1 MKTTF
6 IMAFNFSYSFF
17 LSQGN
22 IRHAIECYTSALDC
36 TKSSD
41 GGNDLLSLESTLLSN
56 RAMCQLKLAEVEG
69 GENMQQQNI
78 YTQPAEVMNRRQY
91 LQGCIDDCTLA
102 LGRLDDITASN
113 DKDNNSLSAR
123 GKILYRRA
131 KAYVAM
137 TYTTDDEEV
146 DAKEKCL
153 NAAAKDLLQLLS
165 FDPNNKEG
173 ISLLRT
179 VRSEHGKMGGGIGR
193 SRISRSLDSLRS
205 LVVNNG
211 VDGVGDII
219 PTNVASAGDG
229 QKDNGG
235 MDALSCMRILQS
247 TVAEDTPS
255 SAEDIGIRNGVP
267 LLLQIA
273 KCGITAAV
281 ASAAGTT
288 SKKKSLQEEQKETEQ
303 LDNVDQC
310 RVAALHILSACCSHE
325 PFVVRYAGRD
335 SLPPCTLTQ
344 IIEREATLSSI
355 DDGSGGNGSADIAVA
370 VMALLMRLVVHW
382 HHRECMRF
390 FAHKILDDGSIEN
403 KIAVDTTMPS
413 FALSEV
419 DASAICQVARAAF
432 LWGEFTSMSSDSS
445 RGHHSDCDTRPLR
458 AALDLLSAW
467 TASDL
472 DALDAAWDACLTQS
486 TSASTSTSYMNSKKA
501 SQHRI
506 TPEDIRKLKPRQV
519 AAHRKREAEYHQ
531 ITKQRAIQCVSIFCN
546 SKKGGLDAMLLC
558 ASRSNDHR
566 LRRELGLQLGRLMSV
581 YEDNDDLKKLI
592 CRELGCTHWKIGAEG
607 EQKLTNSALTITE
620 LDVDEEKE
628 GDEEASASELFASM
642 KRGQLTA
649 SLLLGKPEIGSWAL
663 KHGWSDSNGLEELKR
678 LISSNDSRAMS
689 IASELVSAASSI
701 ESTRPLLVTLV
712 EEGSLDDLLMH
723 PDADVRSGAA
733 SCAAKIGLSNK
744 SLSADEGEVMG
755 LLDVAI
761 DLLFEDE
768 AVEDLHSNIGK
779 ESTSMDRG
787 IEVLAYLVSKTY
799 IKEKIASGYMP
810 DGPTSNHKSA
820 LQRLVELCCDLGT
833 SDSQIAYGIA
843 SIFNLVAVSIE
854 TLRKEA
860 FIGKDITQEQ
870 YDQLQALGK
879 TEDEKEA
886 SSKHDREEGDDPS
899 SVRERIQKL
908 ANANVSRA
916 LVKLLE
922 GSSSDATQEKL
933 LEGMG
938 RMASESSVRGIMIQ
952 QGCLTACLRLDKGD
966 KPNEI
971 EKKILRQGRCC
982 VAKLL
987 VTTNPGV
994 LTVSQRTGSVGPL
1007 LKLVKDSD
1015 AMDLHH
1021 FEALM
1026 ALTNLA
1032 GFDDE
1037 TKTRVVAQPGI
1048 PILSYAMFSDH
1059 EMVRQAATEAMCNMV
1074 PHPEFMN
1081 YLTKDENIRVWV
1093 AFSMDYEANFGC
1105 ARAAIGLLA
1114 MAVPDPE
1121 VANSLVKTH
1130 KFDEMIRSLL
1140 ECGQLPLMHRLLA
1153 LIVGLIEHGGKCRE
1167 AVVTSGAGPFCKAY
1181 LTSFSDEKK
1190 TMDDFT
1196 FSAED
1201 RGSLSATL
1209 SLAKEIVKLLL

>member
-1 MKTTF
+1 
-6 IMAFNFSYSFF
+6 
-17 LSQGN
+17 
-22 IRHAIECYTSALDC
+22 
-36 TKSSD
+36 
-41 GGNDLLSLESTLLSN
+41 
-56 RAMCQLKLAEVEG
+56 
-69 GENMQQQNI
+69 MQQQNI
-78 YTQPAEVMNRRQY
+78 YTQPAKVMNRRKY

-102 LGRLDDITASN
+102 LSRLDDNITAASN
-113 DKDNNSLSAR
+113 NDNKSNNGLSAR

-131 KAYVAM
+131 RAYVAIM
-137 TYTTDDEEV
+137 SYDDEDV

-173 ISLLRT
+173 ASLLRT

-193 SRISRSLDSLRS
+193 SRISRALDYLRS
-205 LVVNNG
+205 LVVNG
-211 VDGVGDII
+211 SVDGVD
-219 PTNVASAGDG
+219 NSVSMDVASAGDK
-229 QKDNGG
+229 QKNNEG
-235 MDALSCMRILQS
+235 MDPLSCMRILQS
-247 TVAEDTPS
+247 AVAEDTSS
-255 SAEDIGIRNGVP
+255 SAEDIGRRNGVP

-273 KCGITAAV
+273 QCGITAA
-281 ASAAGTT
+281 ATSTKGTT
-288 SKKKSLQEEQKETEQ
+288 NKKKSHLQEEKKETEQ
-303 LDNVDQC
+303 LDNVDKC

-335 SLPPCTLTQ
+335 SLPPSALTQ
-344 IIEREATLSSI
+344 IIEKEATLSSI
-355 DDGSGGNGSADIAVA
+355 DDGSRGNGSADLAVA
-370 VMALLMRLVVHW
+370 AIALLIRLVVHW
-382 HHRECMRF
+382 HQRECMQF
-390 FAHKILDDGSIEN
+390 FAHKILDDGSIGN
-403 KIAVDTTMPS
+403 KIVVDTTMTS

-419 DASAICQVARAAF
+419 DASLICQVARAAF
-432 LWGEFTSMSSDSS
+432 LWGATSDSS
-445 RGHHSDCDTRPLR
+445 RGHHSDCDTRPPR

-486 TSASTSTSYMNSKKA
+486 TSASTGTSYMNSKKA

-506 TPEDIRKLKPRQV
+506 TPEEIRKLKPRQV

-531 ITKQRAIQCVSIFCN
+531 ITKQRAMQCVSIFCN
-546 SKKGGLDAMLLC
+546 AENGGLDAMLSC
-558 ASRSNDHR
+558 ASRTNDHR

-592 CRELGCTHWKIGAEG
+592 CRELGCTNWKIGVEDG
-607 EQKLTNSALTITE
+607 DQKLTISALTIDE

-628 GDEEASASELFASM
+628 GEEEEDSASELFASM

-649 SLLLGKPEIGSWAL
+649 SLLLGKAEVGSWAL
-663 KHGWSDSNGLEELKR
+663 KHGWSDGNGVEELKR

-701 ESTRPLLVTLV
+701 ESTRSLLVTLV

-744 SLSADEGEVMG
+744 SLSANEGEVMG

-768 AVEDLHSNIGK
+768 DMQSNIGK
-779 ESTSMDRG
+779 ESTSIDRG

-799 IKEKIASGYMP
+799 VKEKIANGYMP

-820 LQRLVELCCDLGT
+820 LQRLVELGCDLGTT
-833 SDSQIAYGIA
+833 SDSQIAYGLA
-843 SIFNLVAVSIE
+843 SIFNLIAVSIE

-860 FIGKDITQEQ
+860 FIGKEITQEQ

-879 TEDEKEA
+879 TEEEKEA
-886 SSKHDREEGDDPS
+886 SSKHDRKEGDDPS

-922 GSSSDATQEKL
+922 GSSSDATQDKL

-966 KPNEI
+966 KPNET
-971 EKKILRQGRCC
+971 EKKILRQARCC

-1015 AMDLHH
+1015 ALDLHH

-1037 TKTRVVAQPGI
+1037 TKNRVVAQQGI
-1048 PILSYAMFSDH
+1048 SILSYAMFSDH

-1074 PHPEFMN
+1074 PHPEFMD
-1081 YLTKDENIRVWV
+1081 YLTKDENIRVWG

-1121 VANSLVKTH
+1121 VANALVKTQ

-1140 ECGQLPLMHRLLA
+1140 ECGQLQLMHRLLA
-1153 LIVGLIEHGGKCRE
+1153 LIVGLIEHGDKCRE
-1167 AVVTSGAGPFCKAY
+1167 AVVTSGVGPFCKAY
-1181 LTSFSDEKK
+1181 LASFSDEKK
-1190 TMDDFT
+1190 TMDDFNFNT
-1196 FSAED
+1196 ED

>member
-1 MKTTF
+1 MEIQLKYIF
-6 IMAFNFSYSFF
+6 LIHLIL

-22 IRHAIECYTSALDC
+22 FQQAIEFYTLALDDC
-36 TKSSD
+36 SD
-41 GGNDLLSLESTLLSN
+41 GSNDLDSTLLSN
-56 RAMCQLKLAEVEG
+56 RAMCQLKLAEVDG
-69 GENMQQQNI
+69 GGVESMQQQNI
-78 YTQPAEVMNRRQY
+78 YTQPAEVMNRRKY

-102 LGRLDDITASN
+102 LGRLYDITANNDNKSN
-113 DKDNNSLSAR
+113 NNLSSR

-131 KAYVAM
+131 KAFVAM
-137 TYTTDDEEV
+137 NYNTDDEDV
-146 DAKEKCL
+146 DATEKCL

-173 ISLLRT
+173 VSLLRT
-179 VRSEHGKMGGGIGR
+179 VRSDHGKLGGGIGR
-193 SRISRSLDSLRS
+193 SRISRSLDYLRS
-205 LVVNNG
+205 LVVNDVG
-211 VDGVGDII
+211 VDDFVH
-219 PTNVASAGDG
+219 VAAASASDK
-229 QKDNGG
+229 QKDKEGV
-235 MDALSCMRILQS
+235 DPLSCMRILQS
-247 TVAEDTPS
+247 AVAEDTSS
-255 SAEDIGIRNGVP
+255 SAEDIGRRNGVP

-273 KCGITAAV
+273 KCGITAAA
-281 ASAAGTT
+281 ASSDVGTT
-288 SKKKSLQEEQKETEQ
+288 NKTKSYRQEEQKKIDQ
-303 LDNVDQC
+303 PDKMDQC
-310 RVAALHILSACCSHE
+310 RFAAIQILSACCSHE

-344 IIEREATLSSI
+344 IIEKEASLSSI
-355 DDGSGGNGSADIAVA
+355 DDGSRGNGSADLAVA
-370 VMALLMRLVVHW
+370 VTALLIRLVVHW
-382 HHRECMRF
+382 HHSECLRF
-390 FAHKILDDGSIEN
+390 FAQKILEDGSIEE
-403 KIAVDTTMPS
+403 KIVVDTTMKS
-413 FALSEV
+413 YALSEV
-419 DASAICQVARAAF
+419 DSSSICQVVRAAF
-432 LWGEFTSMSSDSS
+432 SWGGFTSTNSDLSGGSSDF
-445 RGHHSDCDTRPLR
+445 DTRPPR

-486 TSASTSTSYMNSKKA
+486 TSASTGTSYMNSKKA

-506 TPEDIRKLKPRQV
+506 TPEEIRKLKPRQV

-531 ITKQRAIQCVSIFCN
+531 ITKHKAIQCVSIFCN
-546 SKKGGLDAMLLC
+546 AKNGGLDAMLSC
-558 ASRSNDHR
+558 ASRTNDHR
-566 LRRELGLQLGRLMSV
+566 LRRELGLQLGRLISV
-581 YEDNDDLKKLI
+581 YEDNDDLKKLM
-592 CRELGCTHWKIGAEG
+592 CKELGCTNWKIGVEDG
-607 EQKLTNSALTITE
+607 DQKRTLSALTIDE
-620 LDVDEEKE
+620 LDVDEDKE
-628 GDEEASASELFASM
+628 EEERSASELFDAM

-649 SLLLGKPEIGSWAL
+649 SLLLGNAEVGSWAL
-663 KHGWSDSNGLEELKR
+663 KHGWSDGNGVEELKR

-712 EEGSLDDLLMH
+712 EKGSLDDLLIH

-768 AVEDLHSNIGK
+768 DDDLHSNVGT

-787 IEVLAYLVSKTY
+787 IEVLVYLVSKTY
-799 IKEKIASGYMP
+799 VKEKIASGYMP

-820 LQRLVELCCDLGT
+820 LQRLVELGCDLGT

-879 TEDEKEA
+879 TEEEKEA
-886 SSKHDREEGDDPS
+886 SSKLDRKEGDDPS

-966 KPNEI
+966 KPNET
-971 EKKILRQGRCC
+971 EKKILRQARCC

-994 LTVSQRTGSVGPL
+994 LTASQRTGSVGPL

-1015 AMDLHH
+1015 ALDLHH

-1032 GFDDE
+1032 GFDNE
-1037 TKTRVVAQPGI
+1037 TKNRVVAQQGI
-1048 PILSYAMFSDH
+1048 SILSYAMFSDH

-1074 PHPEFMN
+1074 PHPEFMD

-1121 VANSLVKTH
+1121 VANALVKTH

-1140 ECGQLPLMHRLLA
+1140 ECGQLQLMHRLLA
-1153 LIVGLIEHGGKCRE
+1153 LVVGLIEYGGKCRE

-1181 LTSFSDEKK
+1181 LASFSDEKK
-1190 TMDDFT
+1190 TIDDFN
-1196 FSAED
+1196 FSIED

-1209 SLAKEIVKLLL
+1209 SLAKEVVNLLF

>member
-1 MKTTF
+1 
-6 IMAFNFSYSFF
+6 
-17 LSQGN
+17 
-22 IRHAIECYTSALDC
+22 
-36 TKSSD
+36 
-41 GGNDLLSLESTLLSN
+41 
-56 RAMCQLKLAEVEG
+56 
-69 GENMQQQNI
+69 MQQQNI
-78 YTQPAEVMNRRQY
+78 HTQPAEVMNRRKY

-102 LGRLDDITASN
+102 LGRLYDITANN
-113 DKDNNSLSAR
+113 DKDKNSLSAR

-131 KAYVAM
+131 KAFVAM
-137 TYTTDDEEV
+137 TYNIDDEDV
-146 DAKEKCL
+146 DATEKCL

-173 ISLLRT
+173 VSLLRT
-179 VRSEHGKMGGGIGR
+179 VRSDHGKLGGGIGR
-193 SRISRSLDSLRS
+193 SRISRSLDYLRS
-205 LVVNNG
+205 LVVNDS
-211 VDGVGDII
+211 VDGVNDSV
-219 PTNVASAGDG
+219 PMDFASACDK
-229 QKDNGG
+229 QKDNEG
-235 MDALSCMRILQS
+235 MDPLSCMRILQS
-247 TVAEDTPS
+247 AVAEDTSS
-255 SAEDIGIRNGVP
+255 SAEDIGRRNGVT

-273 KCGITAAV
+273 KCGTTAAS
-281 ASAAGTT
+281 ASSMRTT
-288 SKKKSLQEEQKETEQ
+288 NKKKPYRQEEQKETDQ
-303 LDNVDQC
+303 LDNVGQC

-335 SLPPCTLTQ
+335 SLPPGALAQ
-344 IIEREATLSSI
+344 IIEKEATLSSI
-355 DDGSGGNGSADIAVA
+355 DDGSGGNGSADLAVA
-370 VMALLMRLVVHW
+370 AMALLIRLVVHW

-390 FAHKILDDGSIEN
+390 FAHRILDDGSIED
-403 KIAVDTTMPS
+403 KIVLDTTMTS

-419 DASAICQVARAAF
+419 DVSSICQVTRAAF
-432 LWGEFTSMSSDSS
+432 SWGGFTSTNSDLSGGIS
-445 RGHHSDCDTRPLR
+445 ECDTRPPR

-486 TSASTSTSYMNSKKA
+486 TSASTGTSYMNSKKA

-506 TPEDIRKLKPRQV
+506 SPEEIRKLKPRQV

-546 SKKGGLDAMLLC
+546 AENGGLDAMLSC
-558 ASRSNDHR
+558 ASRTNDHR
-566 LRRELGLQLGRLMSV
+566 LRRELGLQLGRLISV
-581 YEDNDDLKKLI
+581 YEDNDDLKKLM
-592 CRELGCTHWKIGAEG
+592 CKELGCTNWKIGVEDG
-607 EQKLTNSALTITE
+607 DQKLTLSALTIDE
-620 LDVDEEKE
+620 LDVDEDKE
-628 GDEEASASELFASM
+628 EEEEERSASELFDAM

-649 SLLLGKPEIGSWAL
+649 SLLLGKAEVGSWAL
-663 KHGWSDSNGLEELKR
+663 KHGWSDGNGVEELKR

-712 EEGSLDDLLMH
+712 EKGSLDDLLIH

-768 AVEDLHSNIGK
+768 DDELHSNVGT
-779 ESTSMDRG
+779 ESTSIDRG

-799 IKEKIASGYMP
+799 VKEKIASGYMP

-820 LQRLVELCCDLGT
+820 LQRLVELGCDLGT

-879 TEDEKEA
+879 TEEEKEA
-886 SSKHDREEGDDPS
+886 SSKLDRKEGDDPS

-966 KPNEI
+966 KPNET
-971 EKKILRQGRCC
+971 EKKILRQARCC

-994 LTVSQRTGSVGPL
+994 LTASQRTGSVGPL

-1015 AMDLHH
+1015 ALDLHH

-1032 GFDDE
+1032 GFDNE
-1037 TKTRVVAQPGI
+1037 TKNRVVAQQGI
-1048 PILSYAMFSDH
+1048 SILSYAMFSDH

-1074 PHPEFMN
+1074 PHPEFMD

-1121 VANSLVKTH
+1121 VANALVKTH

-1140 ECGQLPLMHRLLA
+1140 ECGQLQLMHRLLA
-1153 LIVGLIEHGGKCRE
+1153 LVVGLIEHGGKCRE
-1167 AVVTSGAGPFCKAY
+1167 AVVTSGAGQFCKAY
-1181 LTSFSDEKK
+1181 LASFSDEKK
-1190 TMDDFT
+1190 TIDDFN
-1196 FSAED
+1196 FSIED

-1209 SLAKEIVKLLL
+1209 SLAKEVVKLQL

>member
-1 MKTTF
+1 
-6 IMAFNFSYSFF
+6 MAFNFSHQFFF

-22 IRHAIECYTSALDC
+22 IRHAIECYTSALNC

-41 GGNDLLSLESTLLSN
+41 EGNDLLSLESSLLSN

-69 GENMQQQNI
+69 CESMQQQNI
-78 YTQPAEVMNRRQY
+78 HTQPAEVINRRQY

-113 DKDNNSLSAR
+113 DKYNNSLSAR

-153 NAAAKDLLQLLS
+153 NAAAKDLVQLLS

-193 SRISRSLDSLRS
+193 SRISRSLDYLRS

-211 VDGVGDII
+211 VDGVGGII
-219 PTNVASAGDG
+219 PINLASAGIG
-229 QKDNGG
+229 QQDSGG

-247 TVAEDTPS
+247 SVAEDTSS
-255 SAEDIGIRNGVP
+255 SAEDIGTRKGVP

-273 KCGITAAV
+273 KCGITSAV
-281 ASAAGTT
+281 ASATGTT
-288 SKKKSLQEEQKETEQ
+288 SKTKSYRQEEQKETEQ
-303 LDNVDQC
+303 PDNVDQC

-344 IIEREATLSSI
+344 IIEKEATLSSI
-355 DDGSGGNGSADIAVA
+355 DDGSGGNGSADLAVA
-370 VMALLMRLVVHW
+370 AIALLMRLVVHW

-390 FAHKILDDGSIEN
+390 FAYTILDDGSIEN
-403 KIAVDTTMPS
+403 KIVVDTTMTS

-419 DASAICQVARAAF
+419 DTSSICQVARAAF
-432 LWGEFTSMSSDSS
+432 LWGEFTSTSSDSS
-445 RGHHSDCDTRPLR
+445 RGHHSDCDTRPPR

-486 TSASTSTSYMNSKKA
+486 TSASTGTGYVNSKKA

-506 TPEDIRKLKPRQV
+506 TPEEIRKLKPRQV

-546 SKKGGLDAMLLC
+546 SKKGGLNAMLSC
-558 ASRSNDHR
+558 ASRTNDHR

-592 CRELGCTHWKIGAEG
+592 SRELGCTNWNIGAEDG
-607 EQKLTNSALTITE
+607 VEKLTNSALTIDE

-628 GDEEASASELFASM
+628 GEEEASASELFTSM
-642 KRGQLTA
+642 KRGQFTA
-649 SLLLGKPEIGSWAL
+649 SLLLGKAEIGSWAL
-663 KHGWSDSNGLEELKR
+663 KHGWSDGNGVEELKH

-701 ESTRPLLVTLV
+701 ESTRPLLVTLI

-779 ESTSMDRG
+779 ESTSIDMDRG

-799 IKEKIASGYMP
+799 VKEKIASGYMP
-810 DGPTSNHKSA
+810 DGPTSNRKSA
-820 LQRLVELCCDLGT
+820 IQRLVELGCDLGT
-833 SDSQIAYGIA
+833 SDSQIAYGLA

-854 TLRKEA
+854 TLRKEE

-879 TEDEKEA
+879 TEEEKEA
-886 SSKHDREEGDDPS
+886 SSKHDGEEGDDPS
-899 SVRERIQKL
+899 SVRKRIQKL
-908 ANANVSRA
+908 ANSNVSRA

-952 QGCLTACLRLDKGD
+952 QGCLSACLRLDKGD
-966 KPNEI
+966 KPNET
-971 EKKILRQGRCC
+971 EKKILRQARCC

-994 LTVSQRTGSVGPL
+994 LTLSQRTGSVGPL

-1037 TKTRVVAQPGI
+1037 TKNRVVAQQGI
-1048 PILSYAMFSDH
+1048 PILSHAMFSDH

-1074 PHPEFMN
+1074 PHSEFMDH
-1081 YLTKDENIRVWV
+1081 LTKDENIRVWV

-1121 VANSLVKTH
+1121 FANSLVKTQN
-1130 KFDEMIRSLL
+1130 FDEMIRSLL

-1153 LIVGLIEHGGKCRE
+1153 LMVGLIEHGGKCRE
-1167 AVVTSGAGPFCKAY
+1167 AVLTSGAGPFCKAY
-1181 LTSFSDEKK
+1181 LITFSDEKK
-1190 TMDDFT
+1190 TMDDFN
-1196 FSAED
+1196 FSTED
-1201 RGSLSATL
+1201 RGSLSATM

>member
-1 MKTTF
+1 MEIQLKYIF
-6 IMAFNFSYSFF
+6 LIHLIL

-22 IRHAIECYTSALDC
+22 FQQAIEFYTLALDDC
-36 TKSSD
+36 SD
-41 GGNDLLSLESTLLSN
+41 GSNDLESTLLSN
-56 RAMCQLKLAEVEG
+56 RAMCQLKLAEVDG
-69 GENMQQQNI
+69 GGVESMQQQNI
-78 YTQPAEVMNRRQY
+78 YTQPAEVMNRRKY

-102 LGRLDDITASN
+102 LGRLYDITANNDNKSN
-113 DKDNNSLSAR
+113 NNLSSR

-131 KAYVAM
+131 KAFVAM
-137 TYTTDDEEV
+137 NYNTDDEDV
-146 DAKEKCL
+146 DATEKCL

-173 ISLLRT
+173 VSLLRT
-179 VRSEHGKMGGGIGR
+179 VRSDHGKLGGGIGR
-193 SRISRSLDSLRS
+193 SRISRSLDYLRS
-205 LVVNNG
+205 LVVNDVRVDDFVHVAAASASDKQKDKEG
-211 VDGVGDII
+211 VD
-219 PTNVASAGDG
+219 P
-229 QKDNGG
+229 
-235 MDALSCMRILQS
+235 LSCMRILQS
-247 TVAEDTPS
+247 AVAEDTSS
-255 SAEDIGIRNGVP
+255 SAEDIGRRNGVP

-273 KCGITAAV
+273 KCGIAAAA
-281 ASAAGTT
+281 ASSDVGTT
-288 SKKKSLQEEQKETEQ
+288 NKTKSYRQEEKKKIDQPDKM
-303 LDNVDQC
+303 DQC
-310 RVAALHILSACCSHE
+310 RFAAIQILSACCSHE

-344 IIEREATLSSI
+344 IIEKEASLSSI
-355 DDGSGGNGSADIAVA
+355 DDGSRGNGSADLAVA
-370 VMALLMRLVVHW
+370 VTALLIRLVVHW
-382 HHRECMRF
+382 HHSECLRF
-390 FAHKILDDGSIEN
+390 FAQKILEDGSIEEKN
-403 KIAVDTTMPS
+403 VVDTTMKS
-413 FALSEV
+413 YALSEV
-419 DASAICQVARAAF
+419 DSSSICQVVRAAF
-432 LWGEFTSMSSDSS
+432 SWGGFTSTNSDLSGGSSDF
-445 RGHHSDCDTRPLR
+445 DTRPPR

-486 TSASTSTSYMNSKKA
+486 TSASTGTSYMNSKKA

-506 TPEDIRKLKPRQV
+506 TPEEIRKLKPRQV

-531 ITKQRAIQCVSIFCN
+531 ITKHKAIQCVSIFCN
-546 SKKGGLDAMLLC
+546 AKNGGLDAMLSC
-558 ASRSNDHR
+558 ASRTNDHR
-566 LRRELGLQLGRLMSV
+566 LRRELGLQLGRLISV
-581 YEDNDDLKKLI
+581 YEDNDDLKKLM
-592 CRELGCTHWKIGAEG
+592 CKELGCTNWKIGVEDG
-607 EQKLTNSALTITE
+607 DQKRTLSALTIDE
-620 LDVDEEKE
+620 LDVDEDKE
-628 GDEEASASELFASM
+628 EEERSASELFDAM

-649 SLLLGKPEIGSWAL
+649 SLLLGKAEVGSWAL
-663 KHGWSDSNGLEELKR
+663 KHGWSDGNGVEELKR

-712 EEGSLDDLLMH
+712 EKGSLDDLLIH

-768 AVEDLHSNIGK
+768 DDDLHSNVGT

-787 IEVLAYLVSKTY
+787 IEVLVYLVSKTY
-799 IKEKIASGYMP
+799 VKEKIASGYMP

-820 LQRLVELCCDLGT
+820 LQRLVELGCDLGT

-879 TEDEKEA
+879 TEEEKEA
-886 SSKHDREEGDDPS
+886 SSKLDRKEGDDPS

-966 KPNEI
+966 KPNET
-971 EKKILRQGRCC
+971 EKKILRQARCC

-994 LTVSQRTGSVGPL
+994 LTASQRTGSVGPL

-1015 AMDLHH
+1015 ALDLHH

-1032 GFDDE
+1032 GFDNE
-1037 TKTRVVAQPGI
+1037 TKNRVVAQQGI
-1048 PILSYAMFSDH
+1048 SILSYAMFSDH

-1074 PHPEFMN
+1074 PHPEFMD

-1121 VANSLVKTH
+1121 VANALVKTH

-1140 ECGQLPLMHRLLA
+1140 ECGQLQLMHRLLA
-1153 LIVGLIEHGGKCRE
+1153 LVVGLIEYGGKCRE

-1181 LTSFSDEKK
+1181 LASFSDEKK
-1190 TMDDFT
+1190 TIDDFN
-1196 FSAED
+1196 FSIED

-1209 SLAKEIVKLLL
+1209 SLAKEVVNLLF